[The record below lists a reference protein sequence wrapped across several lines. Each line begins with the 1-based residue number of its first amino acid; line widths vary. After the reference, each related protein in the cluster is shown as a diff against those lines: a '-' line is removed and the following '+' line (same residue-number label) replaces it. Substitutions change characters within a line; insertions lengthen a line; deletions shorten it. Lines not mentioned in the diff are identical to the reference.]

1 MKAPPKKKPRKQKEV
16 VSSTGEKQGTIKE
29 KPPKS
34 KTKKDPEKADD
45 VLNTGILKKEKEVTF
60 VNPKLNEK
68 EALMP
73 GAGEMEIAIKI
84 EVIAFDL
91 TLSVPIM
98 YDSVTFSVMPDDLTI
113 KSWSYL
119 II

>member
-1 MKAPPKKKPRKQKEV
+1 MLIFQTRRTTKSCVKPPPKKKPRKQKEV
-16 VSSTGEKQGTIKE
+16 VSSTGEKQSTIKE

-91 TLSVPIM
+91 TLLSR
-98 YDSVTFSVMPDDLTI
+98 SCLT
-113 KSWSYL
+113 L
-119 II
+119 

>member
-16 VSSTGEKQGTIKE
+16 VSSTVEKQSTIKE
-29 KPPKS
+29 KPAKS
-34 KTKKDPEKADD
+34 KTKKDPEKADEA
-45 VLNTGILKKEKEVTF
+45 LNTGILKKEKEVTF

-91 TLSVPIM
+91 TLLSR
-98 YDSVTFSVMPDDLTI
+98 SCLT
-113 KSWSYL
+113 L
-119 II
+119 